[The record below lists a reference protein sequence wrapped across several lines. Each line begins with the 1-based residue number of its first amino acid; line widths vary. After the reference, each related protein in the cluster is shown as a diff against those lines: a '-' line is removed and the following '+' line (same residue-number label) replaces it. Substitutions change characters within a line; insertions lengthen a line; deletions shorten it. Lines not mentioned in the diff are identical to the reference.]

1 MVNRNY
7 FEHGDERKTS
17 LPDSAVILDTKA
29 KEKTNG
35 KAQQL
40 VLVCPLGAEGKLDE
54 SQLQWIAVDSMTG
67 PSRGIGFSPTT
78 YGMIP
83 GTVVSLNYD
92 NQQNPRITGVVSN
105 QEVDP
110 KKADTS
116 DEASDKQK
124 PWQKPGQPQQTK
136 PGSAA
141 RTDIMDA

>member
-1 MVNRNY
+1 MSSRNY
-7 FEHGDERKTS
+7 FEHGDERRTA
-17 LPDSAVILDTKA
+17 LPDTAVIIDTRA
-29 KEKTNG
+29 KQGTNN

-54 SQLQWIAVDSMTG
+54 SQLQWVAVDSMTG

-78 YGMIP
+78 YGMLP

-92 NQQNPRITGVVSN
+92 NQQNPRITGIVSN
-105 QEVDP
+105 QEIDP

-124 PWQKPGQPQQTK
+124 TWQRPGAQQQII
-136 PGSAA
+136 PGSGA
-141 RTDIMDA
+141 RTKILDA